1 MNKNKSPGIDGL
13 TVEFFTQF
21 LDILKTLFYK
31 VVKSI
36 KNEKQLS
43 RSMRK
48 GIISLF
54 YKKKGDKTN
63 LKKFRTISLLNV
75 DYKII
80 SKVLANRLKTVMSS
94 IISLEQTCCVP
105 SRDIADNIMSVRDV
119 IDFIDV
125 SNQEEFLIKIDQEQA
140 FYRVSHS
147 FITKVLSK
155 FNFGKTFISWIK

>member
-21 LDILKTLFYK
+21 LDILKMSFYK

-94 IISLEQTCCVP
+94 IISLEQTC
-105 SRDIADNIMSVRDV
+105 
-119 IDFIDV
+119 
-125 SNQEEFLIKIDQEQA
+125 
-140 FYRVSHS
+140 
-147 FITKVLSK
+147 
-155 FNFGKTFISWIK
+155 

>member
-21 LDILKTLFYK
+21 WDILKTPFLK

-36 KNEKQLS
+36 QNEKQLS

-63 LKKFRTISLLNV
+63 LKNVRPISLLNV

-80 SKVLANRLKTVMSS
+80 SSVGKPFK
-94 IISLEQTCCVP
+94 IS
-105 SRDIADNIMSVRDV
+105 DV
-119 IDFIDV
+119 I
-125 SNQEEFLIKIDQEQA
+125 NYLP
-140 FYRVSHS
+140 
-147 FITKVLSK
+147 
-155 FNFGKTFISWIK
+155 